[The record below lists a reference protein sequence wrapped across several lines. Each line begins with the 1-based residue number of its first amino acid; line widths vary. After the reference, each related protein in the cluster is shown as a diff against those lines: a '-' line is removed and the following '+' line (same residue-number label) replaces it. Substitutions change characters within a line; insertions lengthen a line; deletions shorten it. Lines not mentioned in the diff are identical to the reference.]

1 MKLFILCAF
10 PLTLVVFHL
19 ARRYRPGV
27 AAAVLLLASLA
38 FYAVA
43 DRAGLPL
50 LLCSIVFNYWISG
63 RVLRAGS
70 RRAWWVFAGV
80 VLNLLP
86 LIFYKYLRPVPLAG
100 SGGLFVVAGI
110 PLGLS
115 FYTFQ
120 QITCL
125 FDIQR
130 PGAMRL
136 PFVRHALFA
145 GFFAQIPAGPVSKYR
160 DLAPQM
166 AGLGFSP
173 VSARMILSG
182 ASLFLVGLGKKMFVA
197 DALGGIVDPV
207 HAAVA
212 AGQQP
217 GLLQAWVTAWTF
229 VLQIYFDFSGYS
241 DMAIGAALC
250 FGLILHINF
259 NSPLKAI
266 SGSDFV
272 GRWHMSLV
280 GWIREYLYQPIFR
293 AVRRL
298 PFQSA
303 HRKRIV
309 AWAVATVAS
318 MTVIGAWHGR
328 QLALVLEGLVGGI
341 LLVMTQLP
349 SLLRPAGVKHHETSF
364 SHHLL
369 QGARRLR
376 MLAVV
381 SVLGLTMRAGSM
393 GALLTFLHSMVNWRA
408 FTLPAILQSVLPAA
422 TASRLHFENVLPQSQ
437 TPVFDGLIL
446 LAATGAVFLLP
457 NTMQVFDLLPKDL
470 APVPSR
476 EKVVSRVWQPS
487 MGWGLVIGGLA
498 LLEIVC
504 YGGGG
509 TGFIYAN
516 F

>member
-1 MKLFILCAF
+1 MKLFTVCAF
-10 PLTLVVFHL
+10 PMTLVVFHL
-19 ARRYRPGV
+19 ARRYRPET
-27 AAAVLLLASLA
+27 AAALLLLASLA
-38 FYAVA
+38 FYAMA

-50 LLCSIVFNYWISG
+50 LLCSILFNFWISG
-63 RVLRAGS
+63 RILRADT
-70 RRAWWVFAGV
+70 RRRWWTFAGV
-80 VLNLLP
+80 VLNVLP
-86 LIFYKYLRPVPLAG
+86 LIFYKYLRAAPLAG
-100 SGGLFVVAGI
+100 SGGLFIVAGI

-130 PGAMRL
+130 PGAVRL
-136 PFVRHALFA
+136 PLVRHALFA
-145 GFFAQIPAGPVSKYR
+145 GFFAQIPAGPVSRYR

-166 AGLGFSP
+166 ARVGLEK
-173 VSARMILSG
+173 VDARMIASG
-182 ASLFLVGLGKKMFVA
+182 FSLFLVGLGKKMFLA
-197 DALGGIVDPV
+197 DPLGGIIDPM

-217 GLLQAWVTAWTF
+217 GMLQAWLSAWTF
-229 VLQIYFDFSGYS
+229 VLQMYFDFSGYS
-241 DMAIGAALC
+241 DMAIGAAMC
-250 FGLILHINF
+250 FGLVLPVNF

-272 GRWHMSLV
+272 ARWHMSLV
-280 GWIREYLYQPIFR
+280 GWIREYLYQPIFQ

-298 PFQSA
+298 PFETA
-303 HRKRIV
+303 HRKRMV

-328 QLALVLEGLVGGI
+328 QLALILEGLLGGV

-349 SLLRPAGVKHHETSF
+349 GLLRPARAKHHETSLG
-364 SHHLL
+364 HRLL

-376 MLAVV
+376 MLAAV

-393 GALLTFLHSMVNWRA
+393 TAMLVFLRSMFRWQAL
-408 FTLPAILQSVLPAA
+408 TLPSFVQATVPAA
-422 TASRLHFENVLPQSQ
+422 VAARLHFADMLPQSQ
-437 TPVFDGLIL
+437 GPMVD
-446 LAATGAVFLLP
+446 GAVLCIATAAMFVLP
-457 NTMQVFDLLPKDL
+457 NTMQIFGLLPKDL
-470 APVPSR
+470 APLPSKANVAR
-476 EKVVSRVWQPS
+476 TIWRPS
-487 MGWGLVIGGLA
+487 MGWGIVMGGLA
-498 LLEIVC
+498 ILEIIC
-504 YGGGG
+504 YSGAG